1 MSDRLQ
7 PQNIEAEQAVLG
19 AMLNS
24 KEAVPKAFQWLK
36 DKHFYKDAHAVIY
49 RAMEELFS
57 KGEPIDTITTCH
69 QLKQSKQLDKV
80 GGAYYVSGLVGASP
94 TTANVESHAK
104 QVFKKWHL
112 RELILLSHNL
122 ASDAYDD
129 TKDSDDIIDTAE
141 QSIFNIAQSR
151 VKGGFTATKDIVHDA
166 MDVFDERSRNGGIAG
181 IATGLRVLDNITAG
195 FHKGELTVIA
205 GRPSQ
210 GKTSLALTIARN
222 MAVKGRTVG
231 FFSLEM
237 TKVEL
242 VSRLLIAEARID
254 GQEMRTG
261 KLKPEGWSKLMATA
275 HIIAEAPIFFDET
288 PVMNITQIR
297 AKARRLKS
305 EHNAE
310 VIFVDY
316 IGLMN
321 DTGKELRR
329 DLQVGIITR
338 GLKALAKELNVIVVA
353 ISQLSRRV
361 EERKPQIPVLS
372 DLRDSG
378 SIEQDADV
386 VIFLYRKYF
395 YSNNYEDKGKALLI
409 IAKQRNGETGRRE
422 LVFIENYAKFEDKID
437 IEKYSL

>member
-7 PQNIEAEQAVLG
+7 PQNIEAEKAVLG
-19 AMLNS
+19 AMLSS

-36 DKHFYKDAHAVIY
+36 DKHFYKDAHAIIY
-49 RAMEELFS
+49 RATEELFS
-57 KGEPIDTITTCH
+57 DGEPIDTVTICH
-69 QLKQSKQLDKV
+69 RLKQNKQLEKV
-80 GGAYYVSGLVGASP
+80 GGAHYIASLVDSTP
-94 TTANVESHAK
+94 STANIESYAK
-104 QVFKKWHL
+104 QVFTKWHL

-122 ASDAYDD
+122 ESDAYDD
-129 TKDSDDIIDTAE
+129 TKDSDEIIDMAE

-151 VKGGFTATKDIVHDA
+151 IKGGFTPTRDIVHDA

-181 IATGLRVLDNITAG
+181 VATGLKDLDSITAG
-195 FHKGELTVIA
+195 LHKGELTVIA

-210 GKTSLALTIARN
+210 GKTSLALTIVRN
-222 MAVKGRTVG
+222 MAVRGKTVG

-254 GQEMRTG
+254 GQDMRTG
-261 KLKPEGWSKLMATA
+261 RLKQEGWTRLMATA
-275 HIIAEAPIFFDET
+275 NTIAEAPIFFDET

-310 VIFVDY
+310 VIVVDY

-361 EERKPQIPVLS
+361 EDRKPQIPILS

-395 YSNNYEDKGKALLI
+395 YSNNSEDKGKAMII

-422 LVFIENYAKFEDKID
+422 LAFIESYAKFEDRVW
-437 IEKYSL
+437 